1 MKNRNVLLIDSSAC
15 VSQQIQPLGTK
26 DLDFYCVHSFDD
38 AHRELSHRAYSVG
51 LIVID
56 PGKSQNQEEIE
67 SLIASTTLTEW
78 IAIVSP
84 QSLETQSFRTFVANA
99 FHDYHTLPID
109 LHRLAV
115 TIGHAMGKFHL
126 RHSLV
131 EEIIENSGRFGIS
144 GKSPPMCK
152 FLIQLEKVIAAD
164 LAVLIGGETGTG
176 KELVARAIHNHSQRS
191 NGPFVAVNCGAI
203 PGSLIQSELFGHEKG
218 AFTGAG
224 QRKIGSI
231 EAANNGVL
239 FLDEIGDLP
248 LNLQSNLLRILQER
262 SITRLGSTQAI
273 PVDFRIVAASHI
285 DLQKAV
291 QTGHFRE
298 DLYFRLNVLHLDLPP
313 LRHRENDV
321 LLLAEVILR
330 KLSEKNGHCRAHGF
344 SAQASRVM
352 CAYQWPGNV
361 RELINRIHRAIIF
374 CENKLIGPADLGLDA
389 YVEGDTD
396 AQGSQTLEDA
406 RASFDKKFLE
416 NCLRL
421 NGNNVSRTAR
431 QLGVSRVT
439 FYRMMEKHKIAAT
452 YNIPNTK
459 TRSLPVVGS
468 R

>member
-1 MKNRNVLLIDSSAC
+1 MKNRNALVIDCNAC
-15 VSQQIQPLGTK
+15 VCQQIQPLSTK
-26 DLDFYCVHSFDD
+26 GLDICCVDSLAD
-38 AHRELSHRAYSVG
+38 AQDKLSHHEYSAA
-51 LIVID
+51 LIVLD
-56 PGKSQNQEEIE
+56 PGTAQNQEEIE

-84 QSLETQSFRTFVANA
+84 QSLQTQSFRTFVANA
-99 FHDYHTLPID
+99 FHDYHTLPVD
-109 LHRLAV
+109 LQRLGI
-115 TIGHAMGKFHL
+115 TIGHAMGKSHL

-131 EEIIENSGRFGIS
+131 GEIIGESGRFGIT
-144 GKSPPMCK
+144 GRSPTMCK
-152 FLIQLEKVIAAD
+152 FLMRLEKVIDAD

-176 KELVARAIHNHSQRS
+176 KELVARAIHHHSRRS

-231 EAANNGVL
+231 EAANHGVL

-248 LNLQSNLLRILQER
+248 LNLQSNLLRVLQER

-285 DLQKAV
+285 DLQTAV

-298 DLYFRLNVLHLDLPP
+298 DLYFRLNVLRLDLPP
-313 LRHRENDV
+313 LRLRENDV

-330 KLSEKNGHCRAHGF
+330 KLSENTGHCRAHGF
-344 SAQASRVM
+344 SAQAKRVM
-352 CAYQWPGNV
+352 CAYPWPGNV
-361 RELINRIHRAIIF
+361 RELINRIHRAVIF
-374 CENKLIGPADLGLDA
+374 CENKLISTADLGLEA
-389 YVEGDTD
+389 YADTN
-396 AQGSQTLEDA
+396 AQESQTLGDA

-439 FYRMMEKHKIAAT
+439 FYRMMGKHNIAAS
-452 YNIPNTK
+452 YNIPQAQTG
-459 TRSLPVVGS
+459 SEPVVGS